1 MRGAASRPPS
11 EHLTATPVGG
21 LVSLLEDNVTPW
33 VQRLLFANIIAF
45 FVQQALPG
53 LDANLAF
60 VPVLILVQPWTI
72 ITYMFLHGSISH
84 ILFNMLGLYFFG
96 PRVEQ
101 RLGSSVFIWLY
112 FISGIGGAIGSL
124 LFAPRSPIIGASAAI
139 YGVMLAFAS
148 FWPREKVFI
157 WGVLPV
163 EIRVLVVIAT
173 VISLY
178 SGLSGAGGGVAHF
191 AHLGG
196 FVGAAA
202 YLWYL
207 RSSQGTKKFRAKSVA
222 VPSTVTKQLG
232 NWKGVDMTQVHELN
246 RDEVNRILDKI
257 NASGLGSLAA
267 EERLFLS
274 NFVPMDDRKP
284 IS

>member
-1 MRGAASRPPS
+1 
-11 EHLTATPVGG
+11 
-21 LVSLLEDNVTPW
+21 VTPW

-53 LDANLAF
+53 LDVNLAF
-60 VPVLILVQPWTI
+60 VPVLILVRPWTV
-72 ITYMFLHGSISH
+72 ITYMFLHGSLTH

-96 PRVEQ
+96 PRVEM
-101 RLGSSVFIWLY
+101 RLGSSRFVTLY
-112 FISGIGGAIGSL
+112 FISGVGGAIGSL
-124 LFAPRSPIIGASAAI
+124 LFAPTSPIIGASAAV

-202 YLWYL
+202 YLWFL
-207 RSSQGTKKFRAKSVA
+207 RSNQSAKKFRAKAVA
-222 VPSTVTKQLG
+222 VPAAVTKQLG
-232 NWKGVDMTQVHELN
+232 NWKGVDMTQVHDLN
-246 RDEVNRILDKI
+246 KEEVNRILDKI
-257 NASGLGSLAA
+257 NATGLGSITS

-284 IS
+284 IN

>member
-1 MRGAASRPPS
+1 M
-11 EHLTATPVGG
+11 
-21 LVSLLEDNVTPW
+21 TPW

-53 LDANLAF
+53 LDVNLAF

-84 ILFNMLGLYFFG
+84 ILFNMMGLYFFG

-101 RLGSSVFIWLY
+101 RLGSTRFVWLY

-196 FVGAAA
+196 FVGSAA

-207 RSSQGTKKFRAKSVA
+207 RSSQGAKKFRAKAVA

-257 NASGLGSLAA
+257 NATGLGSLTA